1 MFCFQPQHPHSPVL
15 TRYECFKPKVGSLW
29 EQATLLGGDR
39 FEGWVGKDRRSEA
52 EYETQVAS
60 AELFA
65 SSLDGVAFGPPS
77 VESGYIKKI
86 YYRNSKCVWANINNK
101 IECGRVAIC
110 HLIGNLCP
118 HHSIWL
124 QTPGISQYMFAS
136 KSPCRTYISCWGQW
150 HWWWWW

>member
-1 MFCFQPQHPHSPVL
+1 MNVL
-15 TRYECFKPKVGSLW
+15 NQRWDRYESKQLYWVETDLKAEW
-29 EQATLLGGDR
+29 EKTTS
-39 FEGWVGKDRRSEA
+39 KSRRSEA

-150 HWWWWW
+150 HWWWWWW